1 MRLPGAPAL
10 LALLAA
16 APAAAE
22 PVGATLGSLSVE
34 SGQAAFTLPILLPP
48 GVAGMEPSLSLRVAG
63 PGGPAVSG
71 LSSISRCPGSIELD
85 GDARGV
91 FFNDDDHYCLD
102 GQRLV
107 EVAEGEYRTE
117 VDGLAKVTLHGSGV
131 GQWFEARTRSGQ
143 RMEYGNTAGSKV
155 GLLYSDNYYG
165 YHFPGPPLVWHV
177 SLIEDA
183 AGNQVTVEHEAARGP
198 SSQGWPLD
206 HRLSRIRYAGN
217 LVEFVYEDRPDAPY
231 RPHAA
236 GIALAAPKRLA
247 RVDVTAAGETAPFR
261 SYLIFYHPSS
271 WGLPSRVSEVS
282 LCADRHGN
290 ICLRPA
296 RLSWRLADAAG
307 AELSGRAFGAASRGV
322 GLGALGSPG
331 AYVFATDRT
340 GIPGG
345 CADARP
351 VNYAACWPSLGWRVA
366 WPERAPRTAA
376 DVDGDGDLD
385 IVGFA
390 ADGIRTARNDGRGR
404 FAAGSLSPWLKSTG
418 GDVTAAGGWNSR
430 GAHRFVADADGD
442 GRADAVGLA
451 FVSGGYEVYAAP
463 GLASGGFGAAA
474 KVAGERSSSRPNPAY
489 AGWRARM
496 VSRLGETVVVLCENS
511 VYQHS
516 LGHNGPCGNM
526 PGWTLHDLAPA
537 YNQAT
542 DQVAVADVDGDGRAD
557 LVAFLAGG
565 VHVAHGRSRSGGGPG
580 FSSLSRVTGAL
591 KSGTAGTAS
600 GGFSAQS
607 HPRHALDLN
616 GDGKADFAAFG
627 HDGLYVSLSSRAG
640 WGAATKAVSDFGSGQ
655 GYQGTGRFVDANGD
669 GAIDVVALRPAGAS
683 GRYAVH
689 VRLGRGNGRFAP
701 APVVSNALAF
711 GLGADLETGPMFP
724 DLNGD
729 GRADVVLFTAAGMRA
744 ALSRDPAG
752 GQLFAAPVTWPRMG
766 AWPAK
771 RSRLFVD
778 LDRNGSA
785 DLLAF
790 GPRGPQVALNRFSG
804 APPLLAGLI
813 DGYGAEARVTWGK
826 ASDPELYSPSSG
838 SAWPLRGVPAS
849 GMPLVR
855 EVSRSDGIGGFLTTR
870 HRYGGMKVHMRGR
883 GALGFEWT
891 EAEQVEAGL
900 ASRVEL
906 RQDFPYMGMPATVTE
921 TAGGDTVSVV
931 SNEYAKIE
939 TVTGTGT
946 WFPYASRSAASS
958 FEPGASAAHRVVTTL
973 QGQVDAYGNVGR
985 VETFTEGAG
994 GPFRQ
999 VVSSSY
1005 ANDAANWRLGRL
1017 SSSTATHSAP
1027 GVPDMVRTA
1036 AFTYDAKGMLA
1047 SETVQP
1053 GSALALVTERGRDAF
1068 GNVVRVASRPAAA
1081 PSSAARAA
1089 ATEYDAAG
1097 RFAVGAANA
1106 LGHEETFVRGT
1117 RFGEL
1122 RSQTGPN
1129 GRTTSWRFNRFGA
1142 VIATRHP
1149 SGAVDRVSRHW
1160 LPSARCPDPDEGGLA
1175 VRCAVSW
1182 TEAPSGAATGRTVA
1196 YIDRLG
1202 RTVRT
1207 ATVGFD
1213 GRAAL
1218 ADTRHDA
1225 LGRVAWVARPRFAH
1239 GPVHLTAFEYDAL
1252 GREVARR
1259 EQRAGG
1265 GWRETSAVRDG
1276 LTVTVTSP
1284 DGRRQRVR
1292 TDAAGRVVE
1301 SVADL
1306 DGLAVSTAHA
1316 HDAMGNLVSTRVADG
1331 PPTTVAYDALGNRTG
1346 IRDPAMGSWSYA
1358 HNAFGELASWTD
1370 ANGSTFSQ
1378 SFDSLGR
1385 RVSRASPEGTDRWE
1399 WDAAPNGVG
1408 ALASVSGADGF
1419 RESYAYD
1426 ALGRLERTERA
1437 TVPAGGA
1444 AATTMAATASYD
1456 EFGRQ
1461 TRTVAPDGFATERV
1475 YNEHGW
1481 LEAVR
1486 SPAAHGLGAADA
1498 SSASATVSAL
1508 LARLS
1513 RELPRIQA
1521 DSARLLNE
1529 ATARYRR
1536 AVGYD
1541 GLADALAGASPGA
1554 ASAPPASSAGLA
1566 ARLRAAA
1573 AASSASAAAS
1583 SASTEERLA
1592 RLRAGAA
1599 RIAARDAAAAASSPA
1614 ARASTAGLVARL
1626 RVAAAA
1632 MMARGDALMRES
1644 SGHAATASAYLAVI
1658 AAADQAWDRESD
1670 FWSLAA
1676 PPPGAP
1682 AGDPLLAGQAQQS
1695 CGWIG
1700 GGCFPSFYICWPTET
1715 LLWNY
1720 GAGALAHQNQATLH
1734 GLHARVALGRA
1745 GALAALSGST
1755 GTRAAAALRA
1765 EADGALA
1772 AAESADRSARE
1783 ADAGADREAIEAL
1796 ARLHR
1801 GHTRALYARAAVVEA
1816 IAAASS
1822 PALTRAGAMALAA
1835 AELRAAE
1842 GHLADS
1848 RDMLAEAGQV
1858 SSAWTASLDDPDHV
1872 HWWRATER
1880 DAEGRVTRSVAGNGL
1895 ATSRR
1900 HDPASG
1906 ELLSVRT
1913 GVSWDPLRDWVYEH
1927 NDSGS
1932 VRSREDRVNG
1942 LRESFS
1948 YDGLDRL
1955 VRASASADP
1964 SSPTRP
1970 AAYRSAVDY
1979 VYDARGN
1986 ILSRTGAGSY
1996 AYDSRG
2002 RLASVTAP
2010 DGSSSP
2016 YTYDANG
2023 NTLSGGARSMRWT
2036 SRNLLAG
2043 VARGGSALRF
2053 AHAPSGAR
2061 HRQEEGPP
2069 GAPER
2074 VTHYMGAAYQRVEAG
2089 GSASHRH
2096 HVFAGGRLVAVVV
2109 RPSSPAASAP
2119 SSRYLHHDAL
2129 GSVDLVTDHR
2139 GRVAAHQAFSP
2150 FGERR
2155 GPIAHPAARASPGA
2169 AALVAAATPRG
2180 FTGHEELA
2188 SVGLVHMNAR
2198 VYDPAAGRFL
2208 SPDPVVQSAHD
2219 GQAHNRYAY
2228 ARNNPLKYVDPSGHI
2243 FKRIARFARK
2253 HARTIASIAATVA
2266 LSAVGLPL
2274 IAASALVAGLSTL
2287 AAGGGLGD
2295 ALLSAAFAAA
2305 AAGLSRW
2312 IGGRGLGRLQAH
2324 AAHGLAQGGVSR
2336 LAGGSF
2342 RAGFWGGSVGHWA
2355 GGGFMSLG
2363 GAGSMHVAGR
2373 TALAAMAGGAA
2384 AELGGGKFGNGAV
2397 SAAFAHLFNNE
2408 SGAKQDK
2415 EAEIRRDIRGRYEKD
2430 EHGNSPLD
2438 ATRRFDSRNEAA
2450 TEALKELQG
2459 ISVEHDVE
2467 LGGYI
2472 RHIQGTDADGYAYP
2486 GPDDIKIGT
2495 SRALYLGD
2503 PVKDDRG
2510 HVKVNDVAIFH
2521 THPGGTLYFSPD
2533 DKRLADHYEM
2543 PVYLIGE
2550 GGVVLRCNPAPAANC
2565 GGTETELFGIHRV
2578 YKGVDVSK

>member
-16 APAAAE
+16 AEVAAE
-22 PVGATLGSLSVE
+22 PVGATPGPLSVE
-34 SGQAAFTLPILLPP
+34 SGQAVFTLPVAVPP

-71 LSSISRCPGSIELD
+71 LSSISRCPGSIERD

-91 FFNDDDHYCLD
+91 FFNDEDHYCLD

-117 VDGLAKVTLHGSGV
+117 VDGLAKVTLHGSGTA
-131 GQWFEARTRSGQ
+131 QWFEVRTRSGQ
-143 RMEYGNTAGSKV
+143 RLEYGNTTNSKV
-155 GLLYSDNYYG
+155 GLLYSNNYYG
-165 YHFPGPPLVWHV
+165 YHYPGPPLVWHV

-183 AGNQVTVEHEAARGP
+183 AGNRITVEHEAARGP

-217 LVEFVYEDRPDAPY
+217 LVEFIYEDRPDAPY

-236 GIALAAPKRLA
+236 GVALAAPKRLA
-247 RVDVTAAGETAPFR
+247 RVDVAAAGETEPFR
-261 SYLIFYHPSS
+261 SYLISYYPSS
-271 WGLPSRVSEVS
+271 WGLSSRVSEVS

-307 AELSGRAFGAASRGV
+307 AELSGHAFGAASRGA
-322 GLGALGSPG
+322 GLGALRAPG
-331 AYVFATDRT
+331 ASVFATDQT

-345 CADARP
+345 CADAGP
-351 VNYAACWPSLGWRVA
+351 VNYAVCWPSLGWRAA

-390 ADGIRTARNDGRGR
+390 ADGIWTARNDGRGR
-404 FAAGSLSPWLKSTG
+404 FAGAGGPSPWLKSTG
-418 GDVTAAGGWNSR
+418 GGVGAAGGWNSR
-430 GAHRFVADADGD
+430 GAHRFVADVDGD

-451 FVSGGYEVYAAP
+451 FVSGGYDVYAAP
-463 GLASGGFGAAA
+463 GLASSGFGAAA
-474 KVAGERSSSRPNPAY
+474 KVASERTRLAA
-489 AGWRARM
+489 AGSGRR
-496 VSRLGETVVVLCENS
+496 G
-511 VYQHS
+511 
-516 LGHNGPCGNM
+516 
-526 PGWTLHDLAPA
+526 APA
-537 YNQAT
+537 RGRRCPVGYCGGSTSFDFDFPALSYVPATPHNQDT
-542 DQVAVADVDGDGRAD
+542 DQAAVADVDGDGRAD
-557 LVAFLAGG
+557 LVAFLADG
-565 VHVAHGRSRSGGGPG
+565 VHVAHGRSRAGGGPG
-580 FSSLSRVTGAL
+580 FSNFSKATGAL
-591 KSGTAGTAS
+591 KSGSTGTPS
-600 GGFSAQS
+600 GGFNAGS

-640 WGAATKAVSDFGSGQ
+640 WGAAVKAVSDFGSGQ

-669 GAIDVVALRPAGAS
+669 GAIDAVALRPAGAS

-689 VRLGRGNGRFAP
+689 VRLGYGNGRFEASS
-701 APVVSNALAF
+701 VVSNALAF
-711 GLGADLETGPMFP
+711 GAGADLETGPMFP

-729 GRADVVLFTAAGMRA
+729 GRADAVLFTAAGMRA

-752 GQLFAAPVTWPRMG
+752 GQLFAAPVTWPHMG

-771 RSRLFVD
+771 RSRLFAD

-790 GPRGPQVALNRFSG
+790 GSVGPQVALNRFSG
-804 APPLLAGLI
+804 APPLLAGLV

-826 ASDPELYSPSSG
+826 ASDPALYQPSSG
-838 SAWPLRGVPAS
+838 SVWPLRDVPAS

-883 GALGFEWT
+883 GALGFAWT
-891 EAEQVEAGL
+891 EVEQVEAGL
-900 ASRVEL
+900 ASRAEL
-906 RQDFPYMGMPATVTE
+906 RQDFPFVGMPATVTE
-921 TAGGDTVSVV
+921 TAGGDTVSVT
-931 SNEYAKIE
+931 SNGYAKLE
-939 TVTGTGT
+939 TAAGAGT
-946 WFPYASRSAASS
+946 WFPYASRSVARSY
-958 FEPGASAAHRVVTTL
+958 ELGALSPHRVVTTL

-985 VETFTEGAG
+985 VETVTEGAG

-1005 ANDAANWRLGRL
+1005 ANDAANWILGRL
-1017 SSSTATHSAP
+1017 SASTATHSAP

-1036 AFTYDAKGMLA
+1036 AFAYDARGMLA

-1053 GSALALVTERGRDAF
+1053 GSPLALVTERRRDAF

-1089 ATEYDAAG
+1089 TTSYDAAG

-1106 LGHEETFVRGT
+1106 LGHAEAYVRGT

-1129 GRTTSWRFNRFGA
+1129 GRTTSWRHNRFGA
-1142 VIATRHP
+1142 PIATRHP
-1149 SGAVDRVSRHW
+1149 NGAVDRVSRHW
-1160 LPSARCPDPDEGGLA
+1160 LPSARCPDPDGGGLA

-1202 RTVRT
+1202 RTVRAAST
-1207 ATVGFD
+1207 GFD

-1218 ADTRHDA
+1218 SDTRHDA

-1239 GPVHLTAFEYDAL
+1239 GPVHLTAFSYDAL
-1252 GREVARR
+1252 GREASRR

-1265 GWRETSAVRDG
+1265 GWRETRTVRDG
-1276 LTVTVTSP
+1276 LAVTVTSP

-1292 TDAAGRVVE
+1292 ADAAGRVVE
-1301 SVADL
+1301 STADL

-1346 IRDPAMGSWSYA
+1346 IRDPAMGSWSYT

-1378 SFDSLGR
+1378 SFDALGR

-1399 WDAAPNGVG
+1399 WDAADNAVG

-1426 ALGRLERTERA
+1426 AYGRLASAGRA

-1461 TRTVAPDGFATERV
+1461 TRTVAPDGFVTERV

-1498 SSASATVSAL
+1498 SGVSATVTAL

-1513 RELPRIQA
+1513 AELPDIQA

-1529 ATARYRR
+1529 ATVRYRR

-1541 GLADALAGASPGA
+1541 GLADALAGASSPS
-1554 ASAPPASSAGLA
+1554 ASASPASAAGLA

-1583 SASTEERLA
+1583 EASTGERLA

-1599 RIAARDAAAAASSPA
+1599 RIAARDAEAAPAPA

-1632 MMARGDALMRES
+1632 MMASGDALMRES

-1658 AAADQAWDRESD
+1658 AAADRAWDRESG

-1676 PPPGAP
+1676 PPASAP
-1682 AGDPLLAGQAQQS
+1682 AGDPLLGSRPNPRYTCGYYSAG
-1695 CGWIG
+1695 CY
-1700 GGCFPSFYICWPTET
+1700 SFYTCWPAAGTER
-1715 LLWNY
+1715 NY
-1720 GAGALAHQNQATLH
+1720 GAGALAHQNQATLR

-1783 ADAGADREAIEAL
+1783 AGSGADREAIEAL

-1801 GHTRALYARAAVVEA
+1801 GHARSLYARAAVVEA
-1816 IAAASS
+1816 VAAGSS
-1822 PALTRAGAMALAA
+1822 PALTRAGAVALAA

-1848 RDMLAEAGQV
+1848 RGLLAEAEQV
-1858 SSAWTASLDDPDHV
+1858 SSAWTANLGDSAHV

-1906 ELLSVRT
+1906 ELLSIRT
-1913 GVSWDPLRDWVYEH
+1913 GVSWNPLRDWVYEH
-1927 NDSGS
+1927 NDAGS

-1955 VRASASADP
+1955 VRADASADP

-1979 VYDARGN
+1979 TYDARGN

-1996 AYDSRG
+1996 AYDPRG

-2010 DGSSSP
+2010 DGSSSA
-2016 YTYDANG
+2016 YSYDANG

-2069 GAPER
+2069 GAAER

-2109 RPSSPAASAP
+2109 RPASPTASAP

-2219 GQAHNRYAY
+2219 GQSHNRYAY
-2228 ARNNPLKYVDPSGHI
+2228 ARNNPLKYVDPSGHS
-2243 FKRIARFARK
+2243 FLSRVARFVRK

-2274 IAASALVAGLSTL
+2274 IAASSLVAGLSTL

-2312 IGGRGLGRLQAH
+2312 IGDLGLGRLQAH

-2355 GGGFMSLG
+2355 GGRVLLLG
-2363 GAGSMHVAGR
+2363 GNDAMSMAGR
-2373 TALAAMAGGAA
+2373 TAAAAVAGGAA
-2384 AELGGGKFGNGAV
+2384 AELGGGKFENGAV
-2397 SAAFAHLFNNE
+2397 SAAFAHLFGNE
-2408 SGAKQDK
+2408 NK
-2415 EAEIRRDIRGRYEKD
+2415 EAEVRRDIRGRYKKGEDGKA
-2430 EHGNSPLD
+2430 PLD
-2438 ATRRFDSRNEAA
+2438 ETRRFYKRDKAA
-2450 TEALKELQG
+2450 AQLLKELRG
-2459 ISVEHDVE
+2459 VALEHEVE

-2472 RHIQGTDADGYAYP
+2472 YETKDGRFAYP
-2486 GPDDIKIGT
+2486 GPDKISIGT
-2495 SRALYLGD
+2495 ARAVNITLHPLD
-2503 PVKDDRG
+2503 QLPEASE
-2510 HVKVNDVAIFH
+2510 HVAFLH
-2521 THPGGTLYFSPD
+2521 THPDDPLSLYFSRRDQITTQEFEKP
-2533 DKRLADHYEM
+2533 M
-2543 PVYLIGE
+2543 YLIGD
-2550 GGVVLRCNPAPAANC
+2550 GGEVRICQLADFCGNNNPSSRLGHGDNA
-2565 GGTETELFGIHRV
+2565 I
-2578 YKGVDVSK
+2578 YKGVFVSD